1 MKTCPKCNEI
11 LGDSVKV
18 CVKCRYQFEQD
29 ELQEALDKGESVKKF
44 SQDRMDAQKWN
55 NRIVI
60 LVILFICLIT
70 AAFLYL
76 FGTEI
81 SFVENGGIRC
91 DSSRFIPYEFTV
103 YWDHA
108 VVNKYLGEEQEVNI
122 PASLWG
128 RPVTVIGEGCFWS
141 GWDKESN
148 IIKVRIPKTVTKIE
162 RSAFVSCHELVEVT
176 GGKKVKIVEES
187 AFDFCSSLAVVDLGS
202 EIERIEVEA
211 FGSCK
216 QLKQFG
222 RQDKL
227 EYIGPGAFLHS
238 GLEEFEFN
246 SDADVQCRAFD
257 DTPWLHR
264 QTEEFLIYG
273 DGSLLYYNGPE
284 GKIIIPDEVKT
295 MLEWSFVGLTDSEI
309 FLPPTVQ
316 KIEGECFYDC
326 TNIKVYIPSSVEE
339 MGNYI
344 GTKREEEIFEMWNCS
359 GVTIV
364 TTKGSHA
371 EEYAKEHNIPYE
383 IVESW

>member
-103 YWDHA
+103 YWNHA
-108 VVNKYLGEEQEVNI
+108 VVNKYLGEEQEVDI

-128 RPVTVIGEGCFWS
+128 RPVTVIGDRCFRP
-141 GWDKESN
+141 GWGKDSN
-148 IIKVRIPKTVTKIE
+148 IVKAKIPKTVVEIE
-162 RSAFVSCHELVEVT
+162 EHAFWYCEELVEVT
-176 GGKKVKIVEES
+176 GGKNVKVVGEGAFADCPALTVVE
-187 AFDFCSSLAVVDLGS
+187 LGTK
-202 EIERIEVEA
+202 IERIEWGG
-211 FGSCK
+211 FRDCN
-216 QLKQFG
+216 QLKQFA

-227 EYIGPGAFLHS
+227 EYIGPVAFWNS
-238 GLEEFEFN
+238 GLEEFEFD
-246 SDADVQCRAFD
+246 SDIDVEFEAFAN
-257 DTPWLHR
+257 TPWLEK

-273 DGSLLYYNGPE
+273 DGSLLYYNGQ
-284 GKIIIPDEVKT
+284 GGRIIIPDGVKT
-295 MLEWSFVGLTDSEI
+295 LLYGSFVGLTDSEI

-316 KIEGECFYDC
+316 KIENYCFNEC
-326 TNIKVYIPSSVEE
+326 TNIKIYIPSSVKE
-339 MGNYI
+339 MGVYI
-344 GTKREEEIFEMWNCS
+344 GKTQEEEILFRCS
-359 GVTIV
+359 EVTIV